1 MKSLRDGPSDMLL
14 GRCGGSSILGGK
26 MLIPEKIEGYAH
38 QRFAHGGIM
47 RDRVVIKWGGG
58 LITDKSSLCTPNL
71 EVLKQLAETVAECHA
86 EGQEVIL
93 VHGAGSYGHLRAK
106 NWRLNEGHIPEMP
119 QPEGSIC
126 ATQRDAVE
134 QVRREML
141 ELNQH
146 VCTAL
151 ADAGISSIVHPP
163 HLWAT
168 NTGMDFQ
175 GDVKRFTLRDD
186 HKIHITF
193 GDVVEV
199 EGEQQFGILSG
210 DDLVVRLALELPHVK
225 RLVFAVGGVD
235 GLLRVPPEFAAE
247 DDLIEKWSPDIEFE
261 GVHQSDIDVTG
272 GIGLKAARGAHVA
285 ARGIEVLMVNGGI
298 PERVLA
304 AMLGNPVRGTIV
316 TNKQ

>member
-1 MKSLRDGPSDMLL
+1 MLV

-26 MLIPEKIEGYAH
+26 MLIPQKIVGYAH
-38 QRFAHGGIM
+38 QRFARGGIM

-71 EVLKQLAETVAECHA
+71 DVLKQLASTVAECHA
-86 EGQEVIL
+86 AGQEVIL

-106 NWRLNEGHIPEMP
+106 NWRLNEGHVADVP

-126 ATQRDAVE
+126 TTQRDAVE
-134 QVRREML
+134 QVRQEML

-146 VCTAL
+146 VCAAL
-151 ADAGISSIVHPP
+151 ADAGISSVVHPP
-163 HLWAT
+163 HQWAT

-175 GDVKRFTLRDD
+175 GDLKRFTFLNDD
-186 HKIHITF
+186 KIHITF

-199 EGEQQFGILSG
+199 EGQQQFGILSG
-210 DDLVVRLALELPHVK
+210 DDLVVRLALELPRVK
-225 RLVFAVGGVD
+225 RLVFAIGGVD
-235 GLLRVPPEFAAE
+235 GLLRVPPEFATE
-247 DDLIEKWSPDIEFE
+247 DDLIENWSPDIEFE

-272 GIGLKAARGAHVA
+272 GIGLKASRGAHVA
-285 ARGIEVLMVNGGI
+285 AHGIEVLMVNGGI

-304 AMLGNPVRGTIV
+304 AMLGNAVRGTVV

>member
-1 MKSLRDGPSDMLL
+1 MLV

-26 MLIPEKIEGYAH
+26 MLIPQKIVGYAH
-38 QRFAHGGIM
+38 QRFARGGIM

-71 EVLKQLAETVAECHA
+71 EVLKQLASTVAECHA
-86 EGQEVIL
+86 AGQEVIL

-106 NWRLNEGHIPEMP
+106 NWRLNEGHVADVP

-126 ATQRDAVE
+126 TTQRDAVE
-134 QVRREML
+134 QVRQEML

-146 VCTAL
+146 VCAAL
-151 ADAGISSIVHPP
+151 ADAGISSVVHPP
-163 HLWAT
+163 HQWAT

-175 GDVKRFTLRDD
+175 GDLKRFTFLNDD
-186 HKIHITF
+186 QIHITF

-199 EGEQQFGILSG
+199 EGQQQFGILSG
-210 DDLVVRLALELPHVK
+210 DDLVVRLALELPRVK
-225 RLVFAVGGVD
+225 RLVFAIGGVD
-235 GLLRVPPEFAAE
+235 GLLRVPPEFATE
-247 DDLIEKWSPDIEFE
+247 DDLIENWSPDIEFE

-272 GIGLKAARGAHVA
+272 GIGLKASRGAHVA
-285 ARGIEVLMVNGGI
+285 AHGIEVLMVNGGI

-304 AMLGNPVRGTIV
+304 AMLGNAVRGTVV